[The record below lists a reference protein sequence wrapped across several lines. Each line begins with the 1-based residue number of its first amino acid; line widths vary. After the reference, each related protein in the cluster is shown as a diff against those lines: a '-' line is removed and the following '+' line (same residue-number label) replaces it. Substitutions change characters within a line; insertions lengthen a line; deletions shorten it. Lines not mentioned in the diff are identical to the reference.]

1 VVSRSVDRQ
10 WATKMSAPHTIL
22 KHLLPKMQNRVHQA
36 ILSETSHVPS
46 FKIRRGT
53 GAIAIPRHPAA
64 QAFAGEKS
72 SAENANRRPSAERQ
86 SRGMVARDTE
96 FQVGGVINFRT
107 LDGALAIPID
117 LSVDRSVDVDTLPG
131 TAQIA
136 SEVMKTVG
144 LYDSEAVPQ
153 QSRRQYHLRVRSG
166 KRVTTTPAW
175 TRSRRTS

>member
-1 VVSRSVDRQ
+1 VR
-10 WATKMSAPHTIL
+10 HTRFSNIFAE
-22 KHLLPKMQNRVHQA
+22 MQNRVHQA
-36 ILSETSHVPS
+36 ILSCELSSPEFISRVHLPS

-107 LDGALAIPID
+107 LNGALAIPID
-117 LSVDRSVDVDTLPG
+117 LSVDRSVDFDTLPG
-131 TAQIA
+131 TAEIA

-153 QSRRQYHLRVRSG
+153 QSRRQYQS
-166 KRVTTTPAW
+166 
-175 TRSRRTS
+175 TS